1 MKAIV
6 NVNILPAVG
15 DIIENG
21 YVLFDEKIREIGN
34 DFDKEEHKD
43 VEIISGKGYVLTPGL
58 IEPHTHIS
66 TFQGRSTLPDV
77 KEGNEYSSPVT
88 PYVRGIDALN
98 PEDIA
103 IKRTRQAGFTTVY
116 TGPGSANVVG
126 GIGCSIK
133 LRGKTAE
140 EMVIPGS
147 EMMKMAFGENPKRF
161 FGLQSKLPVTRMGVA
176 ALLRKTLFEA
186 KVYSDELF
194 AFEQGEGKKPTPDF
208 EKEALLKVVRGEQR
222 CRIHAH
228 RADDIVTACRVAK
241 EFGLDFVIEHA
252 TEGYKVKEFLAENQ
266 VKCVVGPTMLSP
278 VKLELWDISLNNAK
292 ELYEAGVHIAL
303 TEDTDYNTWQLLMHA
318 GVLIREGLAHDAAL
332 KAMTIEAA
340 KILQLD
346 EKLGSIEVGKDADFA
361 IFDGDPFCN
370 LTNCVMTMIDGEVY
384 QD

>member
-1 MKAIV
+1 MKAII
-6 NVNILPAVG
+6 NVKVLPAVG
-15 DIIENG
+15 ENLENA
-21 YVLFDEKIREIGN
+21 YVLFDEKIREIGT
-34 DFDKEEHKD
+34 DFDLEKYKD
-43 VEIISGKGYVLTPGL
+43 VEIIDGEGKTLTPGF
-58 IEPHTHIS
+58 IDPHTHIS

-98 PEDIA
+98 PEDVA

-126 GIGCSIK
+126 GLGCSIK

-147 EMMKMAFGENPKRF
+147 EMMKMALGENPKRF
-161 FGLQSKLPVTRMGVA
+161 FGLKNMLPVTRMGVA

-186 KVYSDELF
+186 KVYSDELL
-194 AFEQGEGKKPTPDF
+194 AYERGEGNRPTPDF
-208 EKEALLKVVRGEQR
+208 EKEALLRVVRGEQR

-241 EFGLDFVIEHA
+241 EFGLDFVVEHA
-252 TEGYKVKEFLAENQ
+252 TEGYKVKEFLAEHQ

-292 ELYEAGVHIAL
+292 ELHEEGVPFAL
-303 TEDTDYNTWQLLMHA
+303 TEDTDYNTWQLLMHI
-318 GVLIREGLAHDAAL
+318 GVLIREGLEYDAAL
-332 KAMTIEAA
+332 RGVTIEAA
-340 KILQLD
+340 KILKLD
-346 EKLGSIEVGKDADFA
+346 HQLGSIEVGKDADLA
-361 IFDGDPFCN
+361 LFDGDPFCN
-370 LTNCVMTMIDGEVY
+370 RTNCLMSIIDGEIY
-384 QD
+384 RD